1 MIRWNYQLTKQN
13 WLVCAVGTFLL
24 FNRFL
29 FQNLRSGPKGY
40 RAFRETGPWSV
51 ILGGLSNDDDDG
63 KENGKQPI
71 GLIDKT
77 ITLLAHHAF
86 FYISI
91 SRFVEDVNTRQ
102 RLAFSFSELC
112 YSCLEFNSRKKNCQH
127 LTNWMSWNKRDKVW
141 SSANSY
147 FNRLFLSR
155 RRRCCFSSLFYP

>member
-13 WLVCAVGTFLL
+13 WLVCAVRTFLL

-71 GLIDKT
+71 GLDWQNNHFASASGFFVHFNFTFCRGREHKT
-77 ITLLAHHAF
+77 TTCFFFFWTLLQLF
-86 FYISI
+86 IF
-91 SRFVEDVNTRQ
+91 Q
-102 RLAFSFSELC
+102 LQ
-112 YSCLEFNSRKKNCQH
+112 KKNCQH

-155 RRRCCFSSLFYP
+155 RRRCCFSSLFYS